1 MSFGGDSLSVGEAVG
16 TNRTGRAIGERRPDD
31 RTAPS
36 LRQHEIA
43 RHLSACSRPAPGI
56 LVRWPSKSMTNMRIF
71 IISCVAAAVIAIGF
85 AVVLHEFQEPVAV
98 AFTTSAARI

>member
-1 MSFGGDSLSVGEAVG
+1 MSVAAGSRSVGDAGETNPTG
-16 TNRTGRAIGERRPDD
+16 TAIGERRPDE
-31 RTAPS
+31 RNAPS